1 MATVLSIED
10 FYENT
15 VPFPEYDLG
24 KDAYLPIDEA
34 VNKPITVHA
43 VQTFENDKG
52 EGIYLLVCMDNEFK
66 YICTHSI
73 SLCKTFGTEK
83 VREALENGDCIGC
96 VIMRVESRTT
106 KGRMVYKAMAPQ

>member
-10 FYENT
+10 FYET
-15 VPFPEYDLG
+15 AIPFPDYDLG

-34 VNKPITVHA
+34 VNRMVTVHD

-52 EGIYLLVCMDNEFK
+52 EGIYLLVHLDGQFR

-73 SLCKTFGTEK
+73 SLCKTFGTQK
-83 VREALENGDCIGC
+83 VREALDNGVCIGC
-96 VIMRVESRTT
+96 VISRVESRTT